1 MVFGDS
7 EDEIHSNLREG
18 VGAGL
23 VLHSERA
30 YRFLHDR
37 VQEAA
42 YSLIP
47 GNLRA
52 EAHLR
57 IGRLLAAC
65 ISLEKREEAIFEIV
79 NQLNRGSHLI
89 TSAEERKRLAELNLL
104 AGKRAKSST
113 AYASAFS
120 YLRAAR
126 ALLTD
131 KDWDQDYGLI
141 LSIQYDTPECEL
153 LTAD

>member
-79 NQLNRGSHLI
+79 NPLNPGSPLL
-89 TSAEERKRLAELNLL
+89 TSAEERKRLAELDFVS
-104 AGKRAKSST
+104 GQRV
-113 AYASAFS
+113 
-120 YLRAAR
+120 RR
-126 ALLTD
+126 
-131 KDWDQDYGLI
+131 
-141 LSIQYDTPECEL
+141 
-153 LTAD
+153 LTAA